1 MVTYTY
7 IYNTSIIQVLINNTA
22 LYSVINEIKNIWIT
36 NISNT
41 VHYIFI
47 IYNKL
52 IFPNV
57 DQPSTDVG
65 NLQI

>member
-52 IFPNV
+52 IFPND